1 MLSSTVAGAAGLTV
15 RLSAGT
21 WYGPWNVLYTHILRL
36 PSSQVPPP
44 FTDRGSGFQ
53 VVPVLELDLK
63 ESASTV
69 CVVDLL
75 LP

>member
-1 MLSSTVAGAAGLTV
+1 MGHG
-15 RLSAGT
+15 
-21 WYGPWNVLYTHILRL
+21 NVLYTHILKL
-36 PSSQVPPP
+36 SGSQVPPL